1 MVHAVY
7 GQEPIFRVYGG
18 LEAGSNSEFTIKG
31 ETLADVVVYE
41 YVDIR
46 KSIRKSKIELKQNAA
61 DERKN
66 VKSNVAATAKR
77 KRSDES
83 LGWGRLG
90 SEEGGTY
97 DGFKYS
103 HMMPLDAN
111 DTRVYLPTGDNIMIM
126 DSETGNYTTLTGT
139 IMKAL
144 VPVIEDAA
152 YLRNAVK
159 IMGALLGIDMSMLD
173 VALTG
178 DKETYILLERIK
190 NGDVPIFIP
199 GNLFVAKKI
208 EVGTEGVDDEPQFC
222 SVFKGNYSTANWIR
236 TILWDNITDSDDLTK
251 TTAVNNSERWDNVNA
266 ALVSD
271 SRTNANTWNY
281 TDYAAEVDS
290 RDEIV
295 SQVCV

>member
-1 MVHAVY
+1 
-7 GQEPIFRVYGG
+7 
-18 LEAGSNSEFTIKG
+18 
-31 ETLADVVVYE
+31 VVVYE